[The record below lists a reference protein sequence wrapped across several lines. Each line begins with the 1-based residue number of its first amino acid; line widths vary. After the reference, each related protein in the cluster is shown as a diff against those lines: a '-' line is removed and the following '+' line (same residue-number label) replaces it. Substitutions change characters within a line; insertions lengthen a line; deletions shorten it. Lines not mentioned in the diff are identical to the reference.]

1 MISKIIEKI
10 TKNILSEKL
19 DFDSVLDYFQRLLEL
34 LEQQLKNK

>member
-19 DFDSVLDYFQRLLEL
+19 DFDSILDYFQRLLEL